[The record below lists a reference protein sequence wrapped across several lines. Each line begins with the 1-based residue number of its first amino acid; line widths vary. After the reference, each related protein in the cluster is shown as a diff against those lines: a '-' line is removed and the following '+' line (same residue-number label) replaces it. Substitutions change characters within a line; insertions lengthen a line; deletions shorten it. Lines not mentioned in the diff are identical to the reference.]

1 MLVLVPLTIRVNEM
15 ADLWQQL
22 FDQHGFIQ
30 TQAVLG
36 LLRRENKEE
45 GNQQKGYMMFQ

>member
-1 MLVLVPLTIRVNEM
+1 MLVALTVRMDKM

-36 LLRRENKEE
+36 LLSREDREVEHCQNK
-45 GNQQKGYMMFQ
+45 GP